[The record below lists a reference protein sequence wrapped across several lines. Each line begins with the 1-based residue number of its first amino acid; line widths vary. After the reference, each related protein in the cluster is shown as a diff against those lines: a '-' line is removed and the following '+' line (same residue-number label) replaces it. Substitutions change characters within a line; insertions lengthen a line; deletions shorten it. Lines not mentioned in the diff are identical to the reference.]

1 MNLKYFFKVPQRL
14 IFLATILGIG
24 SLATIPALADNNT
37 GSMEASEM
45 SEMPVSQSDSAAGN
59 IVEVASESEKFSTLV
74 EAVGAAELA
83 ETLADS
89 SATYTVFAPT
99 DEAFNQLPD
108 GALEY
113 LLKPENKAVLQRV
126 LSYHVLPNQVT
137 SSEISSGSVETLD
150 SELVTEVTDEGV
162 VVNNASVITAD
173 IEASNGIIHA
183 VNRVL
188 LPADLQTA
196 LASELGIAEE
206 EIYQ

>member
-1 MNLKYFFKVPQRL
+1 
-14 IFLATILGIG
+14 
-24 SLATIPALADNNT
+24 
-37 GSMEASEM
+37 
-45 SEMPVSQSDSAAGN
+45 
-59 IVEVASESEKFSTLV
+59 
-74 EAVGAAELA
+74 LA

-113 LLKPENKAVLQRV
+113 LLKPENKAVLQRI

-150 SELVTEVTDEGV
+150 SEIVTEVTDDGV

>member
-1 MNLKYFFKVPQRL
+1 MNLNNFVRFPKRL
-14 IFLATILGIG
+14 IVLATILGIG
-24 SLATIPALADNNT
+24 SLAATPALADNHT
-37 GSMEASEM
+37 GSMKSSEM
-45 SEMPVSQSDSAAGN
+45 SETSVSQSDSAAGN
-59 IVEVASESEKFSTLV
+59 IVEVASGSKKFSTLV

-99 DEAFNQLPD
+99 DDAFNQLPD

-113 LLKPENKAVLQRV
+113 LLKSENKAVLQRV

-150 SELVTEVTDEGV
+150 SELVTEVTDDGV
-162 VVNNASVITAD
+162 RVNNASVITAD

>member
-150 SELVTEVTDEGV
+150 SELVTDVTDEGV